1 MVYKTV
7 SRSINKSCLKEN
19 MMERLATPI
28 EYILETEK
36 YLNMVEDGSRWINVN
51 GHDIFGYCRYAK
63 FYELMVRSAKGP
75 CVFVEVGSFLGQS
88 TAILSYLIDKY
99 KKPIVIDCVDIFD
112 LSDFSDGEHKRYIGQ
127 LKGKFFETFLE
138 NMKKS
143 KTIHNIRYIHKGTSV
158 EIAKKYPEHSIDL
171 VYLDASHLKEHLL
184 LDLNSW
190 TPKLKK
196 HGVVAG
202 DDLDH
207 KGVYEALEEFFETD
221 EKGIKNSRGTNF
233 GTWAVV
239 KQ

>member
-1 MVYKTV
+1 
-7 SRSINKSCLKEN
+7 
-19 MMERLATPI
+19 
-28 EYILETEK
+28 
-36 YLNMVEDGSRWINVN
+36 
-51 GHDIFGYCRYAK
+51 
-63 FYELMVRSAKGP
+63 
-75 CVFVEVGSFLGQS
+75 
-88 TAILSYLIDKY
+88 
-99 KKPIVIDCVDIFD
+99 
-112 LSDFSDGEHKRYIGQ
+112 
-127 LKGKFFETFLE
+127 
-138 NMKKS
+138 MKKS

>member
-1 MVYKTV
+1 
-7 SRSINKSCLKEN
+7 
-19 MMERLATPI
+19 MERIATPI
-28 EYILETEK
+28 EYILEKEK

-63 FYELMVRSAKGP
+63 FYELMVTSAKGP

-112 LSDFSDGEHKRYIGQ
+112 LSDFSDGEHERYIGQ
-127 LKGKFFETFLE
+127 LEGKFFETFLA
-138 NMKKS
+138 NMNKS
-143 KTIHNIRYIHKGTSV
+143 KTIHNVRYIHKGTSV
-158 EIAKKYPEHSIDL
+158 EIAKKYSEHSIDL

-184 LDLNSW
+184 WDLKSW
-190 TPKLKK
+190 TPKVKK
-196 HGVVAG
+196 DGVIAG
-202 DDLDH
+202 DDIDH
-207 KGVYEALEEFFETD
+207 KGVYEALEEFFEKD

-239 KQ
+239 KE